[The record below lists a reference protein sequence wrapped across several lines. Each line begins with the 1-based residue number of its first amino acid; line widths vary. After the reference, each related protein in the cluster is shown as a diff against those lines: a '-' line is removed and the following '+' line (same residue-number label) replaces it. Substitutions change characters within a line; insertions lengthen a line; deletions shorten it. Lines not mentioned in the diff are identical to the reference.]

1 MTSPYRTQIPDRS
14 RAIASFEVGLAALR
28 ELISSVLHAP
38 NAHGTAARE
47 ENENARVVDLLVR
60 RSWANE
66 KAFELMARSEIPCA
80 HRDESAG
87 IVLKRTAVRLTSPG
101 SDPQEASGLDSWLSL
116 PAPAVEDLSD
126 FLALA
131 DQNEAQ
137 VVAVR
142 FGAVG
147 DQKIHL
153 SISIPNQKERFRV
166 DLDPKQVPDPSQPP
180 GFWQDWALPIDGV
193 LTFDRADFFSALSR
207 LRGRGA
213 SLSRREMFH
222 FLIHKAVSI
231 PAFTGVDGTALR
243 LVSMTREGDVAKVD
257 LVAMCSPLVRDGGL
271 VSLRAHDL
279 LACAK
284 HLDAI
289 APPGHNRLHLGYGGT
304 FGWAWLSTDR
314 SLPHEVQERQPT
326 GNARAAEPPELSDC
340 MVTLPLGDL
349 P

>member
-38 NAHGTAARE
+38 HAPGAAARE
-47 ENENARVVDLLVR
+47 ANENARAVDLLVR

-66 KAFELMARSEIPCA
+66 KTFELIARSEIPCA
-80 HRDESAG
+80 HRNESAG
-87 IVLKRTAVRLTSPG
+87 IVLKRIAVHLTSPG
-101 SDPQEASGLDSWLSL
+101 ADPQEAGGLDSWLSL
-116 PAPAVEDLSD
+116 PEPVVEDLLE
-126 FLALA
+126 FLT
-131 DQNEAQ
+131 DQNGSE

-153 SISIPNQKERFRV
+153 SISIPNRKERFRV

-193 LTFDRADFFSALSR
+193 LTFDRADFLSALSR

-213 SLSRREMFH
+213 SISRREMFH

-231 PAFTGVDGTALR
+231 PAFTGIGGTALR
-243 LVSMTREGDVAKVD
+243 LVSVTREGEVAKVD
-257 LVAMCSPLVRDGGL
+257 LVAVCSPLVRDGGI
-271 VSLRAHDL
+271 VSLRAQDL

-289 APPGHNRLHLGYGGT
+289 APPEHNRLHLGYGST
-304 FGWAWLSTDR
+304 FGWAWLSTNR
-314 SLPHEVQERQPT
+314 NLAHEVQERQPT
-326 GNARAAEPPELSDC
+326 GNARDAGPPELSDC